1 MKHNLTN
8 EEIVMIYERF
18 QNHLDSM
25 NEQFDKNRILRTV
38 KINNEG
44 TAVAAVVIEP
54 ETVEKLKNSNYY
66 ILTESITNKLAPIV
80 ELIKDST
87 DINVKHI
94 SEEL

>member
-1 MKHNLTN
+1 
-8 EEIVMIYERF
+8 MIYERF

>member
-8 EEIVMIYERF
+8 EELVMIYERF

-44 TAVAAVVIEP
+44 TAVAAVLIEP